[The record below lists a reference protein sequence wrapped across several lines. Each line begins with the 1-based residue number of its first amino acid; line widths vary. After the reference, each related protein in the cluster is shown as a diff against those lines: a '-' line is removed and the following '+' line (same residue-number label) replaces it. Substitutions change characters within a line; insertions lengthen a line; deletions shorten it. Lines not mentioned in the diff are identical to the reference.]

1 MPPTVVIGRGIAAE
15 ATVKFVQRGGS
26 RGLLRG
32 GAVEHES
39 GKRGV
44 PVSIARAR
52 DQFRLYS
59 RVNKRLARASWMKLA
74 MSPMLTCVSTR
85 PDCSMNR

>member
-59 RVNKRLARASWMKLA
+59 RVNKKIGPGLVDEAGDVADAHLRL
-74 MSPMLTCVSTR
+74 
-85 PDCSMNR
+85 D